1 MRSRMS
7 SGMFLMSA
15 VFSAMKRPRAA
26 CSLAVPLSCVDASG
40 RQGDSTAE
48 TSGMAEPELS
58 DSTVGNA

>member
-1 MRSRMS
+1 
-7 SGMFLMSA
+7 MFLMSA

-26 CSLAVPLSCVDASG
+26 CSLAVPLSCVDTSG
-40 RQGDSTAE
+40 RHRESSAE